1 MKKARIF
8 KTIIVGLAIINL
20 IALFVFDYEIP
31 ETIKFWDKGNETV
44 IDEQDESDA
53 SAYSITFDSEELVYD
68 GTAELNLMSGVTVNG
83 PEGPVTDLEVFA
95 NIVTADS
102 LNEKEIVYSVDA
114 PDVQVTAT
122 RKLTLVN
129 YTGPS
134 LVLPETMPEVEEAD
148 LDTYITLMP
157 TDGTFSAK
165 DGYGKDIT
173 AQVAA
178 DYTIDASNPTVV
190 HFVFSVTNMFNDKV
204 SVPADIT
211 IDSDRPILVL
221 SHSSITVAKGSSFQ
235 PLDYIEKAESQQG
248 ADLLHTVAV
257 EGNVDVN
264 TSGKYILKYTVTND
278 NGISSIPQ
286 ELEVVVE

>member
-1 MKKARIF
+1 MKKARII
-8 KTIIVGLAIINL
+8 KTLIVGLAIINL
-20 IALFVFDYEIP
+20 IALFVFDYEVP
-31 ETIKFWDKGNETV
+31 EILKFWDKDDEVVVNDSNES
-44 IDEQDESDA
+44 EA
-53 SAYSITFDSEELVYD
+53 SAYSITFDSDELVYD
-68 GTAELNLMSGVTVNG
+68 GTAELNLMNGVTVNG

-102 LNEKEIVYSVDA
+102 LNEKEVVYSIDA
-114 PDVQVTAT
+114 PDGQVTAS

-148 LDTYITLMP
+148 LATYVTLMP
-157 TDGTFSAK
+157 TDGTFAAK

-173 AQVAA
+173 AQVSAN
-178 DYTIDASNPTVV
+178 YTIDATNPTVV

-221 SHSSITVAKGSSFQ
+221 KQASVTIPKGGSFQ
-235 PLDYIEKAESQQG
+235 PLDYIEKAETQQG
-248 ADLLHTVAV
+248 ADLLHTIAV

-264 TSGKYILKYTVTND
+264 TPGKYELTYTVDD
-278 NGISSIPQ
+278 NGIKSVPQ
-286 ELEVVVE
+286 KLEVVVE